1 LKVIPR
7 RFSNDIDKRFYYYK
21 NSNAPS
27 PWNEEH
33 VQVPVEDYKTTSSR
47 PITGATLN
55 GPFSELPEI
64 MVSDLDDESEPEP
77 EPEVKE
83 KSIAPLASPL
93 SWLPNTPTPAP
104 SPTTSQHD
112 GDLVAMRVTTAM
124 EELISMIEEMSKYF
138 EGHCSGPDPLGKS
151 SVGKTYTVGY

>member
-1 LKVIPR
+1 MLLTTTC

-33 VQVPVEDYKTTSSR
+33 AQVPVENYKTTSSR

-64 MVSDLDDESEPEP
+64 MVSDLDDESEPES
-77 EPEVKE
+77 EPKE

-93 SWLPNTPTPAP
+93 SSLPNAPTPAP
-104 SPTTSQHD
+104 SPTATEHNE
-112 GDLVAMRVTTAM
+112 DLVAMRVTTAM

-138 EGHCSGPDPLGKS
+138 EGHCSGPDPLGKL
-151 SVGKTYTVGY
+151 SVAKPCPAGY